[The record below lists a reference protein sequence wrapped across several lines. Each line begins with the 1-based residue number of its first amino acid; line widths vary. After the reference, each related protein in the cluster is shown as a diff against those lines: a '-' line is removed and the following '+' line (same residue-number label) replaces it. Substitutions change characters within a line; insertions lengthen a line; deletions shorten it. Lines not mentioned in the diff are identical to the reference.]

1 LSVHFRENFELH
13 ELFQNIQEILESDI
27 EENKLLTDLQ
37 KSLAEFMSVTGLQ
50 ESIELDSDSDQYFT
64 LLCLMPGGVQQND

>member
-1 LSVHFRENFELH
+1 LH

-50 ESIELDSDSDQYFT
+50 ESIELDSDSDEYFT
-64 LLCLMPGGVQQND
+64 LLFLMPGGVLQND